1 MIYEANIDALSW
13 ILTLL
18 LFKSI
23 LNFYI
28 FDNDL
33 WCGVG
38 SKNSRAATGK
48 FVFEWNLLHASC
60 YSLFVAA
67 IDLNRS
73 VFSLFCHLAVW
84 VGSKNNGRA
93 CQHCD
98 VMC

>member
-1 MIYEANIDALSW
+1 M
-13 ILTLL
+13 
-18 LFKSI
+18 
-23 LNFYI
+23 
-28 FDNDL
+28 

-38 SKNSRAATGK
+38 SKKSRAATGK
-48 FVFEWNLLHASC
+48 FVFEWNSLHASC

-93 CQHCD
+93 CQRCD
-98 VMC
+98 LSITGICLKMGEPENTLPDIAHT